1 LRNQGI
7 TEFQIG
13 HLDQAKDLL
22 KQSLDKSCDPVA
34 EYWLGRTYHAQGRY
48 EDAICHY
55 QAAIQSRPA
64 YDEAKKWLLKARQD
78 AGLSGRDL

>member
-13 HLDQAKDLL
+13 HVDHAKDLL

-34 EYWLGRTYHAQGRY
+34 YYWLGRAYHAQGRY
-48 EDAICHY
+48 EDAICQY
-55 QAAIQSRPA
+55 KFAIESRPG
-64 YDEAKKWLLKARQD
+64 YDEAKIWLKKAVQD
-78 AGLSGRDL
+78 AGLSGQNL